1 MTHAPGTRV
10 RCEMTKWGGR
20 PHWGYDAV
28 VLGEDGHGLWLGFA
42 AGTVFTRPDKVFVGR
57 HDHVGLVPRDGAWHL
72 ATFHSAAGDP
82 WAALG
87 GSGVEVYV
95 DMTTPAEWDGTTL
108 RAVDLDL
115 DVVRGFNGTVIV
127 DDEDEFAEHQV
138 AYGYPDDVIA
148 GARASCEAVL
158 AAVRG
163 GHAPYDGSS
172 GRWLDVLR
180 DVMGAGRPG
189 DRSS

>member
-20 PHWGYDAV
+20 PHWEYDAV
-28 VLGEDGHGLWLGFA
+28 VLGEDLHGTWLGFP
-42 AGTVFTRPDKVFVGR
+42 AGTTYTRPGHSFVGER
-57 HDHVGLVPRDGAWHL
+57 DHVGLVPAGGAWHL
-72 ATFHSAAGDP
+72 AAFHSAAGQGWP
-82 WAALG
+82 SLG

-95 DMTTPAEWDGTTL
+95 DMTTPAEWDGLTL

-115 DVVRGFNGTVIV
+115 DVIRGFNGMVIV

-148 GARASCEAVL
+148 GALASCEAVL

-163 GHAPYDGSS
+163 RHAPYDRS
-172 GRWLDVLR
+172 GERWLAVLR
-180 DVMGAGRPG
+180 DVMAGGRPD
-189 DRSS
+189 DRTP

>member
-10 RCEMTKWGGR
+10 RCEMTKWGGT
-20 PHWGYDAV
+20 PHWEYDAV
-28 VLGEDGHGLWLGFA
+28 VLGEDEHGLWLGFA
-42 AGTVFTRPDKVFVGR
+42 AGTTYTRPGHTFVLDI
-57 HDHVGLVPRDGAWHL
+57 DHVGLVPAADAWHL
-72 ATFHSAAGDP
+72 ATFYAVEGTRWPLLEDSA
-82 WAALG
+82 
-87 GSGVEVYV
+87 VEVYV

-115 DVVRGFNGTVIV
+115 DVVRGFNGMVIV

-138 AYGYPDDVIA
+138 AYGYPDEVVA

-163 GHAPYDGSS
+163 GHAPYDGAS
-172 GRWLDVLR
+172 RTWLEVLSALR
-180 DVMGAGRPG
+180 
-189 DRSS
+189 